1 MPILF
6 LIGAVAASV
15 MQTLFATLYN
25 RKNTAYHE
33 ITPLYNVINFATL
46 VAMWS
51 VLYFT
56 DSAFLASPSFDVGT
70 VFYSL
75 GFSVGFAAACIGLV
89 NALNTGPVTLT
100 SLILQFSCIGST
112 IYGFFF
118 WGAEPTP
125 LVIIGILLVCVSLVL
140 CLYKGKGEKS
150 GAKINGKW
158 LIYVSLCFAG
168 NMICMIV
175 QREQQ
180 RRYEGAYGNQLML
193 VAMICALLLSI
204 VLYLRSDRR
213 DSRVLLRRAWFWP
226 ALAGVSNLLLN
237 LFMMKLAVATTT
249 GAISTS
255 LIDPTIAVVPL
266 ALMTMISFFAF
277 KEKLRWWQWVG
288 IGVGIGASLLLSL

>member
-1 MPILF
+1 MPYLF

-15 MQTLFATLYN
+15 LQTLFATLYN
-25 RKNTAYHE
+25 RKNTAYRE
-33 ITPLYNVINFATL
+33 ITPLYNVINFGTL
-46 VAMWS
+46 VLLWGVMF
-51 VLYFT
+51 FT
-56 DSAFLASPSFDVGT
+56 DATFLASPSFDLGT

-75 GFSVGFAAACIGLV
+75 GFSVGFALACIGLV

-118 WGAEPTP
+118 WDAELTP
-125 LVIIGILLVCVSLVL
+125 LVAAGILLVCVSLVL
-140 CLYKGKGEKS
+140 CLYKGKGEKG
-150 GAKINGKW
+150 GAKINAKW
-158 LIYVSLCFAG
+158 LVYVAACFFG

-193 VAMICALLLSI
+193 VAMVGALLLSI
-204 VLYLRSDRR
+204 VLYLRSNRC

-226 ALAGVSNLLLN
+226 ALAGASNLLLN
-237 LFMMKLAVATTT
+237 FFMMKLAVETTT

-266 ALMTMISFFAF
+266 AIMTVISFVAF
-277 KEKLRWWQWVG
+277 KEKLRWWQWIG